1 MVGMSLVS
9 VGIHSPGIQ
18 SRYFLHP
25 IFSASLEHQYSYRE
39 QQMELKLTTQ
49 GKVTMHTLATLNS
62 VLSCVWFFFIK
73 QSNSLQSYLDHQH
86 AWCTHNKH
94 TYTIWHIACT
104 IYVCMYPNTQ
114 YTQIIHTHM
123 HAHMHA
129 QMHARTHT
137 HTQNGIQT
145 DTSTNVHLRR
155 KGF

>member
-1 MVGMSLVS
+1 MSLVS

-86 AWCTHNKH
+86 A
-94 TYTIWHIACT
+94 
-104 IYVCMYPNTQ
+104 
-114 YTQIIHTHM
+114 
-123 HAHMHA
+123 
-129 QMHARTHT
+129 
-137 HTQNGIQT
+137 
-145 DTSTNVHLRR
+145 
-155 KGF
+155 